1 MTAITFDTLK
11 FAKRLREAGVPD
23 SQAEAIAEAF
33 REASSE
39 ELVTREYLD
48 TRLLVTKSELET
60 RIEAAKGDLIK
71 WVAGLLIA
79 QAALIAALVKL
90 L

>member
-1 MTAITFDTLK
+1 MSPITFDTLK
-11 FAKRLREAGVPD
+11 FAKTLEAAGVPAP
-23 SQAEAIAEAF
+23 QAEAF
-33 REASSE
+33 REATSA
-39 ELVTREYLD
+39 ELVTRDYLD
-48 TRLLVTKSELET
+48 ARLET
-60 RIEAAKGDLIK
+60 VKASIETAKADIVK

>member
-11 FAKRLREAGVPD
+11 LAKKLEAAGF
-23 SQAEAIAEAF
+23 SAAQAEAVADAF
-33 REASSE
+33 REATSE
-39 ELVTREYLD
+39 ELVSRDFLD
-48 TRLLVTKSELET
+48 ARLV
-60 RIEAAKGDLIK
+60 AAKADLIK
-71 WVAGLLIA
+71 WLAGLLLA

>member
-1 MTAITFDTLK
+1 MSTITFDTLK
-11 FAKRLREAGVPD
+11 FAKTLEASGVPAL
-23 SQAEAIAEAF
+23 QAEAFAEAF
-33 REASSE
+33 REATSA
-39 ELVTREYLD
+39 ELVTRDYLD
-48 TRLLVTKSELET
+48 ARLET
-60 RIEAAKGDLIK
+60 VKASIEAAKADIVK

>member
-1 MTAITFDTLK
+1 MTTITFDTLK
-11 FAKRLREAGVPD
+11 FARRLKDAGLSD
-23 SQAEAIAEAF
+23 TQAEAIAEAF
-33 REASSE
+33 RDATSE

-48 TRLLVTKSELET
+48 ARLHITKSDLEAK
-60 RIEAAKGDLIK
+60 IEAAKSDIIK
-71 WVAGLLIA
+71 WLAGLLIA

>member
-1 MTAITFDTLK
+1 MPTAHAD
-11 FAKRLREAGVPD
+11 
-23 SQAEAIAEAF
+23 AF
-33 REASSE
+33 REATSE
-39 ELVTREYLD
+39 ELVTRDFLD
-48 TRLLVTKSELET
+48 ARLESVKAS
-60 RIEAAKGDLIK
+60 IEAVKSDIVK

>member
-1 MTAITFDTLK
+1 MTAVTFDTLK
-11 FAKRLREAGVPD
+11 FAKKLEAAGLPAP
-23 SQAEAIAEAF
+23 QAEAIADAF
-33 REASSE
+33 REATSE
-39 ELVTREYLD
+39 ELVTRDFLD
-48 TRLLVTKSELET
+48 ARLET
-60 RIEAAKGDLIK
+60 VKASIEAAKADLVK

>member
-1 MTAITFDTLK
+1 MTAVTFDTLK
-11 FAKRLREAGVPD
+11 FAKKLEAAGFPT
-23 SQAEAIAEAF
+23 SQAEAMAEAF
-33 REASSE
+33 REATGE
-39 ELVTREYLD
+39 ELVTRDYLD
-48 TRLLVTKSELET
+48 A
-60 RIEAAKGDLIK
+60 RIEAAKSDIVK